1 MAFIVYILLNIAY
14 FLLLGFFLTTWKDF
28 GIAVGCTVGFKFLFF
43 LATGC
48 LPMFQSLTAYFGGSM
63 ATPSSAT
70 MISIISKMK
79 GGMSRLNEAN
89 LESHHPKVP
98 HWYLFTL
105 GTRAEA
111 RGKGFASAVVRGVLE
126 RCDQT

>member
-63 ATPSSAT
+63 DTPSSAT

-79 GGMSRLNEAN
+79 GGMSRLNEAASM
-89 LESHHPKVP
+89 ESQHPKVP

-111 RGKGFASAVVRGVLE
+111 YQAS
-126 RCDQT
+126 